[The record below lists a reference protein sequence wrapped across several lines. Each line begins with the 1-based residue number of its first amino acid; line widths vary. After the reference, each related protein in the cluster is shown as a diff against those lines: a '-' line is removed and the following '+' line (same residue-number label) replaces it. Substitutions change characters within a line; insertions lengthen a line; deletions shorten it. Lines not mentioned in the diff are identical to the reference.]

1 MKITIELPDE
11 LVESL
16 ETEWA
21 DVPRRILELAAV
33 EGRRCEELGSHE
45 VAWMLG
51 FTSAME
57 ADEFVAAACKAT
69 DALTEEERRR
79 KYEKAEAML
88 ERVRVRPV
96 RKPGWEPLL

>member
-21 DVPRRILELAAV
+21 
-33 EGRRCEELGSHE
+33 
-45 VAWMLG
+45 
-51 FTSAME
+51 
-57 ADEFVAAACKAT
+57 